1 MHLSDWI
8 PFFVVVALFIL
19 AVLSPLIFPNR
30 MVSKNK
36 HDNKF

>member
-8 PFFVVVALFIL
+8 PFFVVVLLFIL
-19 AVLSPLIFPNR
+19 AVISPVIFPNR
-30 MVSKNK
+30 MVSKDK